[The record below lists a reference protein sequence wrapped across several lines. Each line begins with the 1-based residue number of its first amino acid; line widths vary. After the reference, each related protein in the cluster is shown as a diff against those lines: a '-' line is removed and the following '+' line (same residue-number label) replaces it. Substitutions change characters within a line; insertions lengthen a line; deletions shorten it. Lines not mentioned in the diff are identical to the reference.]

1 MGWASGVACASVLG
15 GSQLGCASGGSPRW
29 LRPGSRWQ
37 DASKSN
43 PGALP
48 RYRAEPRSLQDLR
61 EIVKAA
67 EAEALTVRM
76 TGSGHSYSDVA
87 FSSGYL
93 MSPVGL
99 TRRLPVPRE
108 QLKAAARDAKLYRTE
123 SGATIRQLNAD
134 LDCEG
139 LAFQNL
145 GGYDAQ
151 TLAGA
156 AMTGTHG
163 SGLKYGPIPSQ
174 IVSLQVVVAGGEVLQ
189 LEPSEGITDA
199 ARFPGFVE
207 SDGQRVPARLVQDDR
222 AFNAACVSMGALGV
236 VYSVTLAVTD
246 AFWLKEAPLVTTWGA
261 VNEPGGFIDRL
272 LRSAPLVASGP
283 EPEYYEVSLN
293 PYPPRRGAG
302 AAEHQ
307 VLLQQRYKLERE
319 PWRSTSDRKRG
330 RLGAELDGLGTVL
343 SGHGAV
349 LAELVNRLP
358 HEAPAV
364 ITESINSRADRSYIA
379 KSYEVFNIGPVNHM
393 RVFGVELSFHLRDT
407 RRVAERFFQ
416 LAAEHADQGMVHTTP
431 CTLRFV
437 KRSPANLAMMHGRDT
452 CTLEIGSVLGVSRAR
467 EMLLRYE
474 QVFMRELGARPHWGL
489 DMKALRGVSQ
499 LKALWGDANVDDWLA
514 VYRELNRSGVFD
526 GPLTDRLGISIR
538 S

>member
-1 MGWASGVACASVLG
+1 MGWATGAACAGVLG
-15 GSQLGCASGGSPRW
+15 GGQVGCASGAGPRW
-29 LRPGSRWQ
+29 LRSGSRWQ
-37 DASKSN
+37 DASGSN
-43 PGALP
+43 LGALP
-48 RYRAEPRSLQDLR
+48 RYRAEPQSLGDLC

-67 EAEALTVRM
+67 EAESLTVRM

-93 MSPVGL
+93 MSPEGL

-108 QLKAAARDAKLYRTE
+108 QLKDAARAAKLYRTE

-134 LDCEG
+134 LDCDG

-189 LEPSEGITDA
+189 LEPSEGITDP
-199 ARFPGFVE
+199 ARFPGYVE
-207 SDGQRVPARLVQDDR
+207 SDGQRVPARLVQDDG

-236 VYSVTLAVTD
+236 VYAVTLAVTGS
-246 AFWLKEAPLVTTWGA
+246 FWLKETPLVTTWGA
-261 VNEPGGFIDRL
+261 LSEGGGFIDRL
-272 LRSAPLVASGP
+272 LRGAPLVASGP

-293 PYPPRRGAG
+293 PYPPERGAS
-302 AAEHQ
+302 AAAHQ

-319 PWRSTSDRKRG
+319 PWRTTADKKRG
-330 RLGAELDGLGTVL
+330 RIGVELDSLVTAG

-349 LAELVNRLP
+349 VAELVNRLP
-358 HEAPAV
+358 NEAPGF
-364 ITESINSRADRSYIA
+364 ITEAINSRADQSYIA
-379 KSYEVFNIGPVNHM
+379 KSYEVFNIGPMNHM

-416 LAAEHADQGMVHTTP
+416 LAQEHADQGMVHTTP

-467 EMLLRYE
+467 EMLLHYE
-474 QVFMRELGARPHWGL
+474 QVFMHELGARPHWGL
-489 DMKALRGVSQ
+489 DMKAIRSVRQ
-499 LKALWGDANVDDWLA
+499 LKALWGGENVEKWLG
-514 VYRELNRSGVFD
+514 VYQELNRSGVFN
-526 GPLTDRLGISIR
+526 GPLTDRLGISIQ